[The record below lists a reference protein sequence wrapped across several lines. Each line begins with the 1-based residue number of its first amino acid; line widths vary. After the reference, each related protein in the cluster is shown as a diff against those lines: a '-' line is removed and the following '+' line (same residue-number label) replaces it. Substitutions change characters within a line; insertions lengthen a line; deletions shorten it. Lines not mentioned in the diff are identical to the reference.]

1 MGCACNFFTTS
12 PDCYNVRSVWNPF
25 NFDNKLTI
33 EGDWQAMPF
42 ILNKKTDTRWH
53 TCHRE
58 LRWTDFDQYQ
68 HVNNAKYLE
77 FAQDARMVFLK
88 DVLLEMDI
96 AVPPFFVRH
105 TTIDYPRPLSPGESE
120 VAVSS
125 FFTSLGTRSC
135 VMRQQIKDSLGRV
148 ASTIDTVMVGID
160 VMTGK
165 SREWSEQDLKNMG
178 LFLIPVSDDEESNS
192 SETSARERNRTR
204 AVEKANNV
212 S

>member
-204 AVEKANNV
+204 PVEKANNA